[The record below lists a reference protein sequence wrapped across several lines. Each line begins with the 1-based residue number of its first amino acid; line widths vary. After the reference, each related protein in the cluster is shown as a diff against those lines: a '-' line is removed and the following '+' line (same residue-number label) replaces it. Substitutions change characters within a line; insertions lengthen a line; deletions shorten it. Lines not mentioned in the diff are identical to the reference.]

1 MTVLSTAGHRHELG
15 ARELPLPEVT
25 RARYDVQGTF
35 ARGGVGKILRARE
48 PHLGRTVALK
58 ELRRG
63 TDEDSRE
70 RFIREARLTARLQ
83 HPGIVPVYDA
93 GCWPDGEPFFSMKLV
108 AGRSFA
114 RRLRKT
120 GSLGERLALL
130 PHVLAVAEAIAYAH
144 SERIIHR
151 DLKPENILLGD
162 FGETVVIDWG
172 LAKDLGEG
180 DATASV
186 SAATFAGARERAA
199 ATLRERPGASRSE
212 DMSVKTPS
220 PTRAPPSSES
230 AATPPEDSSS
240 AVSSTGEGLTMT
252 GTIMGTPAYMP
263 PEQAIGLPVDE
274 RADVYALG
282 AILYH
287 VLGGRAPYT
296 GDDSVD
302 VLRRVT
308 AGPPPPLRRVQ
319 RGVPDELR
327 AIVDKAMAREPAGR
341 YPTAREFAE
350 DLRRFQ
356 TGKIVGAHR
365 YTPLERAFR
374 FVRRYRTALAV
385 LAVLAIGGAISVS
398 EIVRE
403 KNIANMQRAAAE
415 AAQSEAETE
424 RRLADIH
431 SDELTLEQARIA
443 VERDPARAI
452 TLLAGLSGQFTD
464 WSAARV
470 IAADAH
476 AQGLPTILRGHT
488 STVNDVAYTPDG
500 ASLFTS
506 SDDNTI
512 RRWSVHTG
520 ELERV
525 YRGHEDEVW
534 GVSVS
539 ADGRYL
545 ASSSKDRS
553 VRLWDLVSG
562 EVSILRGHEAGVFS
576 NTFTPDSAQLATFA
590 HDQTMR
596 LWTLATGES
605 RVVKKFYK
613 SPKRAVSMFS
623 VTPDGRFVAH
633 EGEAGELLVTA
644 LRGEGE
650 ADDETRAYQP
660 SGPMVSLSFSP
671 DGRLIA
677 TVTEAGGLLLLERET
692 GEPRPLPWLHP
703 DQKLRWAGFTP
714 DSAELMLTDRRG
726 TLTLRDL
733 QTQAAREFEIGRGI
747 TRLAFSPDEQR
758 IALAR
763 TDGLIELIDR
773 QTGEQRRLRKF
784 NDAVLGLEFSPDGS
798 SLAASST
805 DHTARV
811 WPIAAPS
818 QEVLRGREEP
828 VDVKQLRVDPT
839 GRLVA
844 SGDAKGVVHLHD
856 RVSGRTVALE
866 EHARAI
872 TAIAFSPDGATL
884 VTASRDGAL
893 HLWDRTG
900 LHLRALTGTG
910 GAVFRLAFAPDG
922 ETLAAGDGHGV
933 IRLFHTRDWS
943 SRDLAGHDKVIRAL
957 AFSADSGTLASGSRD
972 HTVRVWALRDDAS
985 SQGQSQSQILR
996 GHDGPVLSLAFSH
1009 DGRTLAS
1016 GSSDHTVRLWSTQS
1030 WAPRVLEVGGNGTTR
1045 VLFTADDSAL
1055 ITASREQAIRIWDTR
1070 SGTARAVLRGHRA
1083 SVTDLSLALDG
1094 KTLASSS
1101 HDATV
1106 RLWDLET
1113 TESRVLA
1120 GHTRS
1125 VHAVAFSPDGR
1136 SVVSTAGDGTARIW
1150 DDDLPR
1156 DEPGLRR
1163 WLEQMSSTRT
1173 RQESEARESAPTD
1186 TLEG

>member
-1 MTVLSTAGHRHELG
+1 
-15 ARELPLPEVT
+15 
-25 RARYDVQGTF
+25 
-35 ARGGVGKILRARE
+35 
-48 PHLGRTVALK
+48 
-58 ELRRG
+58 
-63 TDEDSRE
+63 
-70 RFIREARLTARLQ
+70 
-83 HPGIVPVYDA
+83 
-93 GCWPDGEPFFSMKLV
+93 
-108 AGRSFA
+108 
-114 RRLRKT
+114 
-120 GSLGERLALL
+120 
-130 PHVLAVAEAIAYAH
+130 
-144 SERIIHR
+144 
-151 DLKPENILLGD
+151 
-162 FGETVVIDWG
+162 
-172 LAKDLGEG
+172 
-180 DATASV
+180 
-186 SAATFAGARERAA
+186 
-199 ATLRERPGASRSE
+199 
-212 DMSVKTPS
+212 
-220 PTRAPPSSES
+220 
-230 AATPPEDSSS
+230 
-240 AVSSTGEGLTMT
+240 MT

-287 VLGGRAPYT
+287 VLGGSAPYT

-308 AGPPPPLRRVQ
+308 AGPPPPLRRIQ

-385 LAVLAIGGAISVS
+385 LAVLAIGGAISVA

-415 AAQSEAETE
+415 SAQAEAERE
-424 RRLADIH
+424 RQLADIH

-476 AQGLPTILRGHT
+476 AQGLPTVLRGHS
-488 STVNDVAYTPDG
+488 STVNDLAYTPDG

-534 GVSVS
+534 NVSVS
-539 ADGRYL
+539 ANGRYL

-553 VRLWDLVSG
+553 VRLWDLESG

-576 NTFTPDSAQLATFA
+576 NSFTPDSAHLATFA

-605 RVVKKFYK
+605 RAIKEFYK
-613 SPKRAVSMFS
+613 APRRTIPIFS
-623 VTPDGRFVAH
+623 VTPGGRFAAH
-633 EGEAGELLVTA
+633 ESKTGALLVTTFN
-644 LRGEGE
+644 GEGSE
-650 ADDETRAYQP
+650 DDETRAYEP
-660 SGPMVSLSFSP
+660 GGRMRSLAFSP
-671 DGRLIA
+671 DGRLLA

-692 GEPRPLPWLHP
+692 GEALELPWLHP
-703 DQKLRWAGFTP
+703 ELKLRCAGFTP
-714 DSAELMLTDRRG
+714 DSAELMVIDGRG
-726 TLTLRDL
+726 TLTLRNL
-733 QTQAAREFEIGRGI
+733 QTQAARDFEVGSGI
-747 TRLAFSPDEQR
+747 SRIAFSPDEQW
-758 IALAR
+758 IAFAR
-763 TDGLIELIDR
+763 SDGLILLIER
-773 QTGEQRRLRKF
+773 NTGEQRTLRRFK
-784 NDAVLGLEFSPDGS
+784 DAVLGLEFSPDGS
-798 SLAASST
+798 SIAASSN
-805 DHTARV
+805 DHTARI

-818 QEVLRGREEP
+818 QEVLRGREGP
-828 VDVKQLRVDPT
+828 VDIKQLRVDPT

-844 SGDAKGVVHLHD
+844 SGDAQGVVHLHD

-866 EHARAI
+866 RHARAI
-872 TAIAFSPDGATL
+872 TAMAFSPEGDAL

-893 HLWDRTG
+893 HLWDRNG
-900 LHLRALTGTG
+900 LYVRALAGTG
-910 GAVFRLAFAPDG
+910 GAVFRLAFSPDG
-922 ETLAAGDGHGV
+922 ETLAAGDGRGV
-933 IRLFHTRDWS
+933 IRLFHARDWS
-943 SRDLAGHDKVIRAL
+943 SRDLAGHESVIRAL

-972 HTVRVWALRDDAS
+972 HTVRVWDLRATAGEAGGRSRD
-985 SQGQSQSQILR
+985 QVLR

-1009 DGRTLAS
+1009 DGATLAS
-1016 GSSDHTVRLWSTQS
+1016 GSSDHTVRLWSTTG

-1055 ITASREQAIRIWDTR
+1055 ITASREQAIRIWDTA
-1070 SGTARAVLRGHRA
+1070 SGRARAVLRGHRA
-1083 SVTDLSLALDG
+1083 QVTDLALARDG
-1094 KTLASSS
+1094 ETLASSS
-1101 HDATV
+1101 DDATV

-1120 GHTRS
+1120 GHTSS

-1136 SVVSTAGDGTARIW
+1136 SVISTASDGTARIW

-1163 WLEQMSSTRT
+1163 WLEQMSSTRA
-1173 RQESEARESAPTD
+1173 RAASEARESAPTNM
-1186 TLEG
+1186 LEG